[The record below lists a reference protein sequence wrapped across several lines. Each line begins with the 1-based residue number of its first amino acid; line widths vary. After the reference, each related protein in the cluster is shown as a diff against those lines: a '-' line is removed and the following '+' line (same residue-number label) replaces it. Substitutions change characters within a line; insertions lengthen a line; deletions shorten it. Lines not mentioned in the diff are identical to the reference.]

1 MLTGKKILIGISGGI
16 AAYKTPLLIR
26 ELIKSGCKIKV
37 VATDNALEFVTLTTL
52 RTLSQNNVYFNI
64 FSTEGEYSTEHI
76 SLTDWADCF
85 IVAPATA
92 NIIGKFANGIA
103 DDALSTTLIAFNK
116 EVFLAPSMNTKM
128 YHNPIVQENIKKLK
142 ALGVKII
149 SPTKGNL
156 ACGYDGD
163 GRMEEPKEIVKLI
176 GDHYSNNLPLKN
188 KTILVTAGGTQEKI
202 DAVRYIGN
210 NSSGKMGFCIA
221 EELASKGAN
230 VIIICG
236 KTSLTTCNPNI
247 KQINIVSAQEMYD
260 ETMKYF
266 PTCNAA
272 ILSAA
277 VADYK
282 PILAAK
288 NKIKKTSQDLTITL
302 TPTCDILASLG
313 KTKKDNQILV
323 GFALETENEEENA
336 KEKLKK
342 KSLDFIILNSL
353 NDKGAGFEVS
363 TNKITI
369 IDKDEKVEKFELK
382 SKEEVAKDIVNK
394 LISL

>member
-26 ELIKSGCKIKV
+26 ELIKRGCKIKV

-52 RTLSQNNVYFNI
+52 RTLSQHNVYI
-64 FSTEGEYSTEHI
+64 DVFSAEGEYSTEHI

-92 NIIGKFANGIA
+92 NIIGKFAHGIA
-103 DDALSTTLIAFNK
+103 DDALSTTLLAFDR
-116 EVFLAPSMNTKM
+116 EVFLAPAMNTKM
-128 YHNPIVQENIKKLK
+128 YNNPIVQENINKL
-142 ALGVKII
+142 AELGVKII

-163 GRMEEPKEIVKLI
+163 GRMEEPKEIVKLME
-176 GDHYSNNLPLKN
+176 DYYSNNLPLKN

-230 VIIICG
+230 VILICG
-236 KTSLTTCNPNI
+236 KTFLTTCNSNI
-247 KQINIVSAQEMYD
+247 KLINIVSAQEMYD

-282 PILAAK
+282 PIIAAK

-313 KTKKDNQILV
+313 KEKKENQILV
-323 GFALETENEEENA
+323 GFALETDNEEENA

-342 KSLDFIILNSL
+342 KNLDFIILNSL